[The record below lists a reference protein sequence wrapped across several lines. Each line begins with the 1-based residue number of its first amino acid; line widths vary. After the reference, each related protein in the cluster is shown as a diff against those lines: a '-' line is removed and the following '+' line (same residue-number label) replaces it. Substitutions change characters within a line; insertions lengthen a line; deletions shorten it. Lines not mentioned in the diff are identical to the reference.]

1 MKPIC
6 ITSGPPTRKRE
17 RNRFWQGNTKVIT
30 ILSLKLMQHIQV
42 PIRSNTL
49 RKRCPNS
56 KLFWSTLLRIS
67 PYSVRMWENTDQNN
81 SEYGHFL
88 RSDSQYMTLLFHVAP
103 DGRIIEIKHNLEKIE
118 IHRAYQ
124 CYNILRGSFSKKR
137 LNTQQHSI
145 HKNNQFQ
152 SKIKFCRYF
161 YFIALPNFRKKLR
174 KLFLRKDLYR
184 TRKEELKFKN

>member
-124 CYNILRGSFSKKR
+124 CYNILRGSFSNR
-137 LNTQQHSI
+137 NNLRALIQSTRRQSQHLIRWFLIKENPI
-145 HKNNQFQ
+145 HFHIKSNGVIP
-152 SKIKFCRYF
+152 KIK
-161 YFIALPNFRKKLR
+161 
-174 KLFLRKDLYR
+174 
-184 TRKEELKFKN
+184 